1 MITLSRRA
9 QAIHG
14 EFVKIDG
21 EWQEK
26 LAAIGIKSG
35 LHWLAL
41 EDGDVVATGGVK
53 RSVNRC
59 YRITL
64 DCGQVIYF
72 KRYFYR
78 KPKPQFWM
86 MPSKAV
92 IEAWGYQQLR
102 GMELTTPDV
111 IAYGEFRKFGRLY
124 SAFIVSLEVPNT
136 VDMEQF
142 ARDTWY
148 DMPEPKRSQTYLQ
161 ISESILKQLKIA
173 HENNFCHKDLKW
185 RNILIQESPGGY
197 TTTWIDCPRASI
209 MRFRTKRKIL
219 LDIGALARLA
229 MSYIPVREQFR
240 WLQRYVEVT
249 QCPYTAR
256 ELFTATQRFLRSRQ
270 PKPLPVTKKHITR
283 NG

>member
-53 RSVNRC
+53 RSINRC

-86 MPSKAV
+86 MPSKAA
-92 IEAWGYQQLR
+92 IEVWGYNQLS
-102 GMELTTPDV
+102 GIGIETPDA
-111 IAYGEFRKFGRLY
+111 IAYGEQRSYGRLC
-124 SAFIVSLEVPNT
+124 SAFIVTLEVANT
-136 VDMEQF
+136 IDMEHF
-142 ARDTWY
+142 ASKQWY
-148 DMPEPKRSQTYLQ
+148 DMPEALRSHAYLE
-161 ISESILKQLKIA
+161 ISESILQQLKIA

-185 RNILIQESPGGY
+185 RNILIQDTEQGY
-197 TTTWIDCPRASI
+197 KTTWIDCPRASI
-209 MRFRTKRKIL
+209 MRLRNKRRIL

-229 MSYIPVREQFR
+229 LSYLSVREQLR

-256 ELFTATQRFLRSRQ
+256 ELYIATQRFLRSRQ
-270 PKPLPVTKKHITR
+270 PTLLPVIKKPIR
-283 NG
+283 R